1 LDVIEKEGEK
11 IAVVFLPGVHYFT
24 GQYLDIER
32 ITKAA
37 HDKVLVESMLFI
49 LKMLDNNNEI
59 KGLFCRMGSSPFYWK
74 RRIETS

>member
-1 LDVIEKEGEK
+1 MIEKEGDK

-37 HDKVLVESMLFI
+37 HDKVLVT
-49 LKMLDNNNEI
+49 I
-59 KGLFCRMGSSPFYWK
+59 KANIK
-74 RRIETS
+74 VDK